1 LPVEKRDPDKRLQ
14 WAHLPIDGGSGS
26 LKRRQALASVWDQ
39 WAWIWGFT
47 LELEFSDG
55 DLDGPVDAVINELP
69 ELFEVGDHLLQ
80 FGNSLRFSARHQ
92 NSLKGARKQLSAFF
106 RLS

>member
-1 LPVEKRDPDKRLQ
+1 
-14 WAHLPIDGGSGS
+14 
-26 LKRRQALASVWDQ
+26 
-39 WAWIWGFT
+39 

-55 DLDGPVDAVINELP
+55 DLDGHVDTVINEFP
-69 ELFEVGDHLLQ
+69 KLFEVGDHLLQ